1 LKRFNL
7 KISFRGKI
15 YAGIIAII
23 LLCGLLMAFS
33 VRTIVAKALSEEY
46 RQRGITIAENLAARS
61 EDPMLAV
68 DFLRMK
74 DLIDKVFYSSDDI
87 EYAFMLDQN
96 SRILSH
102 TFQEGFPVELKRAN
116 FVSNDQD
123 YNIKLLDTGQNLIYD
138 VAAPVFVADHR
149 LGTVWLGL
157 SKTKVKQTIKNL
169 LSMIFLLTGMATLI
183 AGFVGAGF
191 ANQVT
196 KRIKK
201 LRQASE
207 QALSGNLDIQ
217 TAPLLKKN
225 CWEIMRCNKKKCPA
239 YGDKYRRCW
248 YLAGTMCPNCV
259 DGEYAKKI
267 ISCRTCEVYS
277 RLSGD
282 EIQEMAE
289 AFDAMA
295 LTLKNNITQLKQSA
309 ETIEKSEKKYRR
321 IFEGSID
328 LIFIADNHGRFIDI
342 NQAGIEML
350 GHDTREDFLQSV
362 NLADFFVK
370 SEHYKNILNEL
381 SSKGFIKDR
390 EYKLKTKND
399 CELQVLFSGTAQKDR
414 TGQFITL
421 EGTIK
426 DITLWKDMK
435 QQLLQ
440 ADKLASLG
448 QLSAGV
454 AHEINN
460 PLGLILGY
468 TQLLMRGESEGR
480 QVSEDLKTIEKQA
493 RNCKMIIEALLN
505 FARKTETQKIV
516 ININQTIKNI
526 VAVIRHQFELD
537 NVNLVTKLDE
547 TIQPVMGD
555 NEKLKQVIMNLL
567 MNAKQAISESGDITI
582 MTFEP
587 NHNRVC
593 IIIED
598 SGSGI
603 PANIINK
610 IFDPFFTTKPT
621 GLGTG
626 LGLSVSYGIVEE
638 HKGKISV
645 QSKEGKGTT
654 FKVELPVYRNDL
666 TKIQTP

>member
-1 LKRFNL
+1 MKRFNL
-7 KISFRGKI
+7 KIGFRSKI
-15 YAGIIAII
+15 YAGIIAIV

-33 VRTIVAKALSEEY
+33 VRIIVAKALSEEY
-46 RQRGITIAENLAARS
+46 KHRGITIAENLAARS

-74 DLIDKVFYSSDDI
+74 DLIDKVFDSSDDI
-87 EYAFMLDQN
+87 EYAFILDQN

-116 FVSNDQD
+116 SVSNDQD

-149 LGTVWLGL
+149 LGTVRLGL
-157 SKTKVKQTIKNL
+157 SKTKIKQTIKDL

-191 ANQVT
+191 ADQVT
-196 KRIKK
+196 KRVKK

-225 CWEIMRCNKKKCPA
+225 CWEIMRCNKKDCPA
-239 YGDKYRRCW
+239 YEDRYRRCW

-309 ETIEKSEKKYRR
+309 KTIEKSEKRYRR

-328 LIFIADNHGRFIDI
+328 LIFVADNHGRFIDI

-350 GHDTREDFLQSV
+350 GYDTKVDFLQSV
-362 NLADFFVK
+362 NLADLFVEP
-370 SEHYKNILNEL
+370 EHYENMLNEIGY
-381 SSKGFIKDR
+381 KGFIKDR
-390 EYKLKTKND
+390 EYKLKTKNNR
-399 CELQVLFSGTAQKDR
+399 EFQVLFSSTVQKNE
-414 TGQFITL
+414 TGQIIIH
-421 EGTIK
+421 EGIIK

-435 QQLLQ
+435 EQLLQ

-468 TQLLMRGESEGR
+468 TQLLMRRESKGP
-480 QVSEDLKTIEKQA
+480 QAFEDLKTIEKQT
-493 RNCKMIIEALLN
+493 RNCKIIVEALLN
-505 FARKTETQKIV
+505 FARKTKTQKIA

-526 VAVIRHQFELD
+526 IAVIRHQFELD
-537 NVNLVTKLDE
+537 NVNLATKLDE
-547 TIQPVMGD
+547 TIQPVTGD
-555 NEKLKQVIMNLL
+555 SEKLKQVFMNLL

-582 MTFEP
+582 TTFTL
-587 NHNRVC
+587 NHNRVSVTV
-593 IIIED
+593 ED
-598 SGSGI
+598 NGSGI
-603 PANIINK
+603 PADIINK

-626 LGLSVSYGIVEE
+626 LGLSVSYGIIKE
-638 HKGKISV
+638 HNGKISV

-654 FKVELPVYRNDL
+654 LKVELPVYGY
-666 TKIQTP
+666 QTL